1 MDSRFTAM
9 AADALKLARKTARS
23 LKVNYIGT
31 EHILMG
37 LILEDG
43 CVASRILIEN
53 GVDENRLMDMIRD
66 LIVPDSTV
74 STLDR
79 DGFAPRA
86 EKVLE
91 EAHRLAERFHADKT
105 GTEHILLAIIKEGEN
120 VAVRLLSTLSVPAQ
134 KIYAETLAAM
144 GEDPN
149 LVKEDLGRNKQG
161 SKSGKKPSILAQY
174 SRDMT
179 ALALE
184 NRLDPVIG
192 REREIKRVIQILSR
206 RTKNNPC
213 LIGEPGVGKTA
224 VVEGLAQ
231 RIARGEVPLTVQ
243 NKRLVTLDL
252 SGMIAGSKY
261 RGEFEERIKKVIKE
275 VADDGNIILFVDEM
289 HTLIGAGGAEGAID
303 ASNILKPSLARGEIQ
318 MIGATT
324 ITEYRKYVEKDA
336 ALERRF
342 QPVNVDEPTKEEAVE
357 ILNGIVSRYEDH
369 HKVTITPEA
378 IKAAVELSER
388 YINDRNLPDKA
399 IDLIDE
405 AASAVRIRTM
415 GVSPKLREME
425 DRIKE
430 LDGQI
435 EAALKA
441 TDFETA
447 GRLNKEQN
455 QLIGKLQKAKAAEK
469 KKNQASGYI
478 VNENDIAEVVA
489 EWTRVPVKKIAE
501 KESEKLL
508 KLESVLHKRVIG
520 QEDAVSAVSKAIR
533 RGRVGLQDPNRP
545 IGSFLFLGPTGVGK
559 TELSKALAEAMF
571 GDENALIRVDM
582 SEYMEGHSVSKMI
595 GSPPG
600 YVGFDDGG
608 QLSEKVRRHPYSVI
622 LFDEIEKAHPD
633 VFNILLQ
640 VLDDG
645 HITDSK
651 GRKVSFKNTILIM
664 TSNVGAQRIVDP
676 KKLGFGAGQDEKRDY
691 EDMKTGVMDE
701 VKKLF
706 KPEFINRID
715 EIMVFHTLNEKE
727 MMDIVTLLSKNLA
740 GRCKKQ
746 MDIDLT
752 ISPAVKKYL
761 VEKHSDAKMG
771 ARPLKRAIQ
780 QTIEDAM
787 AEELLKGNIRAG
799 MDVTVALKDNKI
811 VFQGKD
817 GKSSSVR
824 KVQVKTTKAK
834 SAARKSGTVT
844 TRKPRTARKAKDN
857 QDI

>member
-1 MDSRFTAM
+1 MDSKFTVM
-9 AADALKLARKTARS
+9 AADALRLAKKTARS
-23 LKVNYIGT
+23 LKLNYVGT

-43 CVASRILIEN
+43 SVASRILIDN
-53 GVDENRLMDMIRD
+53 GIDEMRMMDMIRD
-66 LIVPDSTV
+66 LIVPDSSV
-74 STLDR
+74 RTLDK
-79 DGFAPRA
+79 DGFSPRA

-91 EAHRLAERFHADKT
+91 EAHRMAERFHADKT
-105 GTEHILLAIIKEGEN
+105 GTEHILLALIKEGEN
-120 VAVRLLSTLSVPAQ
+120 VAVRLISTLNVPAQ

-149 LVKEDLGRNKQG
+149 LVKEDLGRKAAP
-161 SKSGKKPSILAQY
+161 KTGKKASILAQY

-179 ALALE
+179 ALAME
-184 NRLDPVIG
+184 NKLDPVIG

-231 RIARGEVPLTVQ
+231 RIAAGNVPLTVQ

-275 VADDGNIILFVDEM
+275 VAEDGNIILFVDEM

-342 QPVNVDEPTKEEAVE
+342 QPVNVDEPTKEEATE
-357 ILNGIVSRYEDH
+357 ILKGIVSKYEEH
-369 HKVTITPEA
+369 HRVTVTPEA

-405 AASAVRIRTM
+405 ASSAVRLRTM
-415 GVSPKLREME
+415 GVSPK
-425 DRIKE
+425 IKE
-430 LDGQI
+430 IEDKISSLDGEI

-441 TDFETA
+441 ADFKKA
-447 GRLNKEQN
+447 GELNKEQSA
-455 QLIGKLQKAKAAEK
+455 LMTKLSRAKTADK
-469 KKNQASGYI
+469 KKQQQAGF
-478 VNENDIAEVVA
+478 VVTENDIAEVVA
-489 EWTRVPVKKIAE
+489 EWTRIPVKKIAE

-520 QEDAVSAVSKAIR
+520 QEDAVKAVSKAIR

-582 SEYMEGHSVSKMI
+582 
-595 GSPPG
+595 
-600 YVGFDDGG
+600 
-608 QLSEKVRRHPYSVI
+608 
-622 LFDEIEKAHPD
+622 
-633 VFNILLQ
+633 
-640 VLDDG
+640 
-645 HITDSK
+645 
-651 GRKVSFKNTILIM
+651 
-664 TSNVGAQRIVDP
+664 
-676 KKLGFGAGQDEKRDY
+676 
-691 EDMKTGVMDE
+691 
-701 VKKLF
+701 
-706 KPEFINRID
+706 
-715 EIMVFHTLNEKE
+715 
-727 MMDIVTLLSKNLA
+727 
-740 GRCKKQ
+740 
-746 MDIDLT
+746 
-752 ISPAVKKYL
+752 
-761 VEKHSDAKMG
+761 
-771 ARPLKRAIQ
+771 
-780 QTIEDAM
+780 
-787 AEELLKGNIRAG
+787 
-799 MDVTVALKDNKI
+799 
-811 VFQGKD
+811 
-817 GKSSSVR
+817 
-824 KVQVKTTKAK
+824 
-834 SAARKSGTVT
+834 
-844 TRKPRTARKAKDN
+844 
-857 QDI
+857 